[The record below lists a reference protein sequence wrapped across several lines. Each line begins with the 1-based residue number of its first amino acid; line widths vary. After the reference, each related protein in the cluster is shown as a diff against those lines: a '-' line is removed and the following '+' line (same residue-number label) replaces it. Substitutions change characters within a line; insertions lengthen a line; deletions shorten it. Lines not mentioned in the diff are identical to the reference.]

1 MISETKLDSTFPSNE
16 FTVEGY
22 SASIRFD
29 RSGRGREILLYIQ
42 EDIPARLLTTSLPKD
57 LENIL
62 LN

>member
-29 RSGRGREILLYIQ
+29 RSGRGGEILLYIQ
-42 EDIPARLLTTSLPKD
+42 EDIPARLLTTSLSKD